1 MSFGDTY
8 GMNKKTK
15 TGFKC
20 AHCGEWHNEL
30 LKDLGSQL
38 PDDVWSLSYVERYQR
53 ARHNADL
60 CTLGDKR
67 HFIRCVLP
75 VPMTYTDDQF
85 CWGLWIEVSRKDH
98 DQYIRTMQDGAD
110 KEFRFEGLLANNLKA
125 YARLI
130 GQKVTA
136 EVKARSADRP
146 LIRLSPASRHKLAI
160 EQRKGID
167 LQRHHELV
175 APYL

>member
-1 MSFGDTY
+1 
-8 GMNKKTK
+8 MNKKAK
-15 TGFKC
+15 TGFQC

-38 PDDVWSLSYVERYQR
+38 PDDVWALDYVERYLR

-60 CTLGDKR
+60 CTLDGRR
-67 HFIRCVLP
+67 HFIRGVLP
-75 VPMTYTDDQF
+75 VPLTYTDDAF

-98 DQYIRTMQDGAD
+98 DQYIRTMQDGAP
-110 KEFRFEGLLANNLKA
+110 KAIEFEGVLANNLKA

-130 GQKVTA
+130 GQKVLA
-136 EVKARSADRP
+136 HVEARSSDRP
-146 LIRLSPASRHKLAI
+146 MIRMTATSRHKLAI

-167 LQRHHELV
+167 LQRHHEIV
-175 APYL
+175 APHL